1 GSSLRCYSCKLQ
13 IGNSNCQKEEEC
25 KDEKF
30 CKTEVIKIRGFFNLI
45 NKGCDSTCNPEE
57 KDFGAGLR
65 NVSCCSTDLCNV
77 NAVGSAR
84 SSYGMAAGIA
94 AGVLWTFLS
103 NG

>member
-13 IGNSNCQKEEEC
+13 IGNSNCQTKQDC

-30 CKTEVIKIRGFFNLI
+30 CKTEVIRIRGFFNLI

-57 KDFGAGLR
+57 TDFGAGFR
-65 NVSCCSTDLCNV
+65 NVSCCSTDFCNV
-77 NAVGSAR
+77 NAAGSTR

-94 AGVLWTFLS
+94 ASVLWTFLS